1 MEWVDWIIL
10 AVLIGSV
17 LGGMAQGFF
26 RSICSLLGLILG
38 VLLAGWNYALV
49 AVAFMPIVHV
59 EAVANA
65 IGFLLIAVIVMFLA
79 NVIGAILKKM
89 FRWMGLGCLDVI
101 AGSIVGFVQG
111 ALLVTVCILVT
122 VAFFPQTEWLTQA
135 TLPKIFFGAL
145 HVSTDVSPG
154 DLSGRVVD
162 GLKRLEHEAP
172 KWVHEKS
179 GGSEEK

>member
-10 AVLIGSV
+10 AVLVASV

-38 VLLAGWNYALV
+38 VVLAGWNYARV
-49 AVAFMPIVHV
+49 GVAFMPIVRV

-65 IGFLLIAVIVMFLA
+65 IGFLLIAVIVMFAA
-79 NVIGAILKKM
+79 NVAGAMLKKM
-89 FRWMGLGCLDVI
+89 FHWMGLGCLDVI
-101 AGSIVGFVQG
+101 GGSIVGFVQG

-122 VAFFPQTEWLTQA
+122 VAFFPQTEWLTRA

-145 HVSTDVSPG
+145 HVSTQVSPG
-154 DLSGRVVD
+154 GLSERVLD
-162 GLKRLEHEAP
+162 GLRTLEHESP
-172 KWVHEKS
+172 QWMHEKN
-179 GGSEEK
+179 GGS

>member
-10 AVLIGSV
+10 VVLLVSV

-26 RSICSLLGLILG
+26 RSICSLAGPDPGSCAGGLELRARGRGIH
-38 VLLAGWNYALV
+38 AHRAL
-49 AVAFMPIVHV
+49 

-79 NVIGAILKKM
+79 NVAGVMLNKM
-89 FRWMGLGCLDVI
+89 FHWVGLGCLDVI
-101 AGSIVGFVQG
+101 GGAIVGFVQG

-145 HVSTDVSPG
+145 HVSTHVS
-154 DLSGRVVD
+154 SGRAVADALLD
-162 GLKRLEHEAP
+162 GLKKLEHESP
-172 KWVHEKS
+172 KWMHEKN
-179 GGSEEK
+179 GGS